1 MREEQ
6 ISLLTEKKQ
15 ELLSKE
21 KNISEKSDNQNKTEN
36 INHVSLVEPQRNF
49 RMRMLRKARRR

>member
-15 ELLSKE
+15 ELLSNEMVSVQKE
-21 KNISEKSDNQNKTEN
+21 TQPLEPKAPYVKLDESHR
-36 INHVSLVEPQRNF
+36 NH